1 MFQRMDGCEWDDEDD
16 TTDGY
21 EQYGYDGE
29 DFIVFDLKNLRWIA
43 PTPQAFI
50 TKLKWDQDRA
60 GLEYMKN
67 YYNKECVALLKKHLD
82 YGKSTLQ
89 RTGSHT
95 TRWARVLGLPR

>member
-1 MFQRMDGCEWDDEDD
+1 MMRMIPLMVIN
-16 TTDGY
+16 
-21 EQYGYDGE
+21 QYGYDGE
-29 DFIVFDLKNLRWIA
+29 DFIVLDLKNLRWIA

-50 TKLKWDQDRA
+50 TKLRWDQDRA
-60 GLEYMKN
+60 DLEHQKN
-67 YYNKECVALLKKHLD
+67 YFNKECVAWLKKHLD

>member
-1 MFQRMDGCEWDDEDD
+1 MVQRMTGCEWDDEDD

-21 EQYGYDGE
+21 QQYGYDGE
-29 DFIVFDLKNLRWIA
+29 DFLVLDLKNLRWIA

-50 TKLKWDQDRA
+50 TKLRWDQNRA
-60 GLEYMKN
+60 RLEYKKN
-67 YYNKECVALLKKHLD
+67 YYNKECVAWLKKYLD